1 MPLPKE
7 RLYVPRTRGR
17 VIDAAGLARISHTIR
32 GTPLSD
38 RSRSKSASECPRHN
52 RSQDWSGGTIGLS
65 SAKFLRLQ
73 NLSWEDQDAE
83 PKRDRCTHS
92 SGDAVAAHCRGP
104 GVR

>member
-73 NLSWEDQDAE
+73 NLSWEDQMLNRSAI
-83 PKRDRCTHS
+83 
-92 SGDAVAAHCRGP
+92 AALTFAAALSLPSAGAQAFD
-104 GVR
+104 